1 MNETDF
7 EAAQDALDAD
17 EQPDESIRDWIIK
30 FYTEFNPEKLGSVD
44 VILSKYVGR
53 EDELVRQ
60 LERKYA
66 PIAAGDEPAPAPAPR
81 SASPP
86 PPPPP
91 PAAAAPPPPEPEP
104 EAPPEPPT
112 GDAALDEAR
121 VALARERE
129 ASRAVAGENARLQS
143 AHAQDRRAAEASARD
158 RDAAAAKLQ
167 RDLDAEKA
175 ARAKVAAARDSAEA
189 NERSASTRVE
199 ALEARL
205 RAADAT
211 NAEAAAAAAAATLS
225 CIAKHKLL
233 VRTVEE
239 QQELTYHLKA
249 ATETIATYF
258 PPDFEAE
265 IAAQLIAQDA
275 LYAEDAA
282 RAAMDAEAAGYPETK
297 DDDDDASDDP
307 DAPALP
313 PPEEPPAVRGGLKPP
328 LLAALEKGE
337 IAAAAPPLARDPD
350 GDASD
355 AAGRDGITGRAYAK
369 MYASARQQMAR
380 MTRER
385 NNAERRVLEYAQLN
399 NALEEELALH
409 RAELEQKAGA
419 ADGARSES
427 DGLRAD
433 LEAARAARGRL
444 EAALAKE
451 RAAHEAT
458 RRDLQEA
465 EAVVD
470 VAAEARREQ
479 ERWFDEQ
486 RRRCEDEAQELVDRA
501 VADSSMLQEELLT
514 RELKNM
520 EARKEMVDAQV
531 KVRDE
536 EIQRLSELV
545 ANLDANVKARDRQV
559 ETMQAELH
567 KAAKAFLQHEKDI
580 VARAPKAI
588 GGGGLVDDDDG
599 AAGDAP
605 RRDDAAGDA
614 PRREDAAGD
623 APLPSLPAAYPDE
636 TPPVHGPPLPP
647 NFERKL
653 DL

>member
-66 PIAAGDEPAPAPAPR
+66 PIAAGDERRAPR
-81 SASPP
+81 P
-86 PPPPP
+86 
-91 PAAAAPPPPEPEP
+91 
-104 EAPPEPPT
+104 
-112 GDAALDEAR
+112 
-121 VALARERE
+121 
-129 ASRAVAGENARLQS
+129 
-143 AHAQDRRAAEASARD
+143 
-158 RDAAAAKLQ
+158 
-167 RDLDAEKA
+167 
-175 ARAKVAAARDSAEA
+175 
-189 NERSASTRVE
+189 
-199 ALEARL
+199 
-205 RAADAT
+205 
-211 NAEAAAAAAAATLS
+211 
-225 CIAKHKLL
+225 

-313 PPEEPPAVRGGLKPP
+313 PPEEPPA
-328 LLAALEKGE
+328 
-337 IAAAAPPLARDPD
+337 
-350 GDASD
+350 
-355 AAGRDGITGRAYAK
+355 
-369 MYASARQQMAR
+369 
-380 MTRER
+380 
-385 NNAERRVLEYAQLN
+385 LN

-409 RAELEQKAGA
+409 RAELEKKAGA

-433 LEAARAARGRL
+433 LEAARAARDRL
-444 EAALAKE
+444 EASLARE

-501 VADSSMLQEELLT
+501 FADSSMLQE
-514 RELKNM
+514 
-520 EARKEMVDAQV
+520 
-531 KVRDE
+531 
-536 EIQRLSELV
+536 
-545 ANLDANVKARDRQV
+545 
-559 ETMQAELH
+559 
-567 KAAKAFLQHEKDI
+567 
-580 VARAPKAI
+580 
-588 GGGGLVDDDDG
+588 GC
-599 AAGDAP
+599 
-605 RRDDAAGDA
+605 
-614 PRREDAAGD
+614 
-623 APLPSLPAAYPDE
+623 
-636 TPPVHGPPLPP
+636 
-647 NFERKL
+647 
-653 DL
+653 

>member
-66 PIAAGDEPAPAPAPR
+66 PIAAGDEPRQRPRQPTSNLSFPA
-81 SASPP
+81 
-86 PPPPP
+86 
-91 PAAAAPPPPEPEP
+91 
-104 EAPPEPPT
+104 
-112 GDAALDEAR
+112 
-121 VALARERE
+121 
-129 ASRAVAGENARLQS
+129 Q
-143 AHAQDRRAAEASARD
+143 
-158 RDAAAAKLQ
+158 
-167 RDLDAEKA
+167 
-175 ARAKVAAARDSAEA
+175 
-189 NERSASTRVE
+189 
-199 ALEARL
+199 
-205 RAADAT
+205 
-211 NAEAAAAAAAATLS
+211 
-225 CIAKHKLL
+225 

-328 LLAALEKGE
+328 LLAPRRARSRRR
-337 IAAAAPPLARDPD
+337 APPRDPD

-409 RAELEQKAGA
+409 RAELEKKAGA

-433 LEAARAARGRL
+433 LEAARARPPRGR
-444 EAALAKE
+444 EE

-501 VADSSMLQEELLT
+501 FADSSMLQEELLT

-520 EARKEMVDAQV
+520 EARREMVDAQV
-531 KVRDE
+531 KARDE

-545 ANLDANVKARDRQV
+545 ANLDANVKARDKQV

-567 KAAKAFLQHEKDI
+567 KAAAFLQHEKDI

-599 AAGDAP
+599 AAGGARADA
-605 RRDDAAGDA
+605 RRRRRGGGRGRRRAA
-614 PRREDAAGD
+614 
-623 APLPSLPAAYPDE
+623 PSLPAAYPDE